1 MSDSLSLYLSGLM
14 ALAYVGGGIGLIASS
29 QSFGFLPTGTFRIIL
44 AALLIVYGC
53 FRGFRAY
60 QRYQEGD

>member
-1 MSDSLSLYLSGLM
+1 MPDRLNLYLSGLM

-29 QSFGFLPTGTFRIIL
+29 QSFGILPTGSFRIVL
-44 AALLIVYGC
+44 AILLIIYGC